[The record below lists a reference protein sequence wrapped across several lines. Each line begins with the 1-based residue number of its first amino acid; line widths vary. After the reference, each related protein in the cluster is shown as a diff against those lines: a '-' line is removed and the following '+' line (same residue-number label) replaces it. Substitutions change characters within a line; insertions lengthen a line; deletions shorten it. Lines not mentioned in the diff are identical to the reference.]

1 MRCTQNEHV
10 NEAPGADRLGKVLL
24 VTHEVD
30 LEDKITIRDVVSMQE
45 PASTMDKQLW
55 LDRSA
60 TQDSTSLW
68 QNHERLMVASP
79 DLIGLMIQEAHG

>member
-1 MRCTQNEHV
+1 MKLLHAMMKPKEIAIAMCAAHRMDMSRVTHGNKAADKAAKEV
-10 NEAPGADRLGKVLL
+10 TGADRLGKVLL

-55 LDRSA
+55 LD
-60 TQDSTSLW
+60 
-68 QNHERLMVASP
+68 
-79 DLIGLMIQEAHG
+79 